1 MHRNSQKNA
10 AYSYVLPA
18 LMMIA
23 PATLL
28 AALKSTDDVRPG
40 TVLYKKLSGESASE
54 LKGLNSLLNSK
65 GLPAEKTLPNSGITI
80 ATFNGKGREKAIA
93 KILKH
98 SGLVEFA
105 EADQAMAPSAQPNDP
120 SFGAQ
125 WHHNNINSQQA
136 WDITSVTDNA
146 GALASGNYAY
156 RVQAYKD
163 GEVSAY
169 SNTFELRL
177 K

>member
-1 MHRNSQKNA
+1 MK
-10 AYSYVLPA
+10 
-18 LMMIA
+18 
-23 PATLL
+23 
-28 AALKSTDDVRPG
+28 D
-40 TVLYKKLSGESASE
+40 
-54 LKGLNSLLNSK
+54 LNSLLNRQ
-65 GLPAEKTLPNSGITI
+65 GLLAEKTLPNSGITI
-80 ATFNGKGREKAIA
+80 AIFNGKGREKAIA

-98 SGLVEFA
+98 SGLVEFT

-125 WHHNNINSQQA
+125 WHHNNIKSQQA